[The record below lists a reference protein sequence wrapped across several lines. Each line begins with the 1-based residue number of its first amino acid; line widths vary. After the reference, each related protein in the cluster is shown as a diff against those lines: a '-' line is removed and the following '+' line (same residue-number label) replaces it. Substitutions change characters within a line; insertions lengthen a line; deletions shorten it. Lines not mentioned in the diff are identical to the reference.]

1 MNTTSN
7 EKLEELSGAIEKTIY
22 QNEES
27 GFSVF
32 VMQFAKDKSTIVR
45 GFMPATLPGQ
55 EISVTGTWVMHPKF
69 GRQFEAKTCV
79 ASTPT
84 SLVGLKKYLGSGMIK
99 GIGPKYAEKLVD
111 AFGEK
116 TLEIIDKEP
125 HKLNRVE
132 GIGAKRLD
140 MIIQGWQDQK
150 SISHVMVFLQDK
162 GISPAYATKIYKKYG
177 QDAIAVVS
185 ENPYRLAEDIWGIG
199 FKIADQ
205 IAQQMDF
212 APNSVKRVR
221 AGVLYA
227 LGEHTSQGHLYCELT
242 ELRTATFAL
251 LELNEAEHAHLLKS
265 AFHDLHNEDKIKLI
279 THDNAH
285 YVALTKHYFTEYG
298 TAQKIV
304 NLQSYP
310 NDHPFDIDAVY
321 QKLRAPN
328 EREIELNE
336 DQQKGILTCL
346 QNKISIVTGGP
357 GTGKTTLIKKLLEAL
372 DDHNVTYK
380 LAAPTGRAAKRMS
393 ESTGK
398 LACTIHR
405 LLEFDANSFGFS
417 RNENNTLNLHYLI
430 VDEASMLDIHLM
442 YSILRAVPYHAHV
455 VFIGD
460 VDQLPSVGPGSV
472 LHDMLESNKIA
483 HVRLT
488 QIFRQA
494 QNSMIIVNAHRIN
507 NGEFPIAPFEGA
519 KRDFMFIKEDDP
531 ANISAHLENIY
542 LRGFAKF
549 GIVQSEAI
557 TLVPMNR
564 GIAGTQ
570 KINYDLQHMLNG
582 KPTEHEIT
590 HNGSLFRVNDR
601 VMQIRNN
608 YDKIVFN
615 GDIGIIDSIDKTDR
629 ILFVRYLDR
638 IVEYEFSELDE
649 LTLAYA
655 ISIHKSQGSEFDAV
669 VIPIFMQHFML
680 LRRNL
685 IYTAITRAKKLCIFI
700 GQPRAIAMA
709 INNTKD
715 IKRITF
721 LKNYLTSDL
730 KCR

>member
-1 MNTTSN
+1 MSSSD
-7 EKLEELSGAIEKTIY
+7 KVDELSGTIEKTIY
-22 QNEES
+22 QNEET

-32 VMQFAKDKSTIVR
+32 VMQFGKDKSTIVR
-45 GFMPATLPGQ
+45 GFMPATTPGQ
-55 EISVTGTWVMHPKF
+55 DISVTGLWVMHPKF
-69 GRQFEAKTCV
+69 GRQFEAKTCI

-84 SLVGLKKYLGSGMIK
+84 SLIGLKKYLGSGMIK

-132 GIGAKRLD
+132 GIGAKRLEQ
-140 MIIQGWQDQK
+140 IINGWQDQK
-150 SISHVMVFLQDK
+150 SISHVMVFLQEK
-162 GISPAYATKIYKKYG
+162 GVSPAFATKIYKKYG
-177 QDAIAVVS
+177 QDAIAIVS
-185 ENPYRLAEDIWGIG
+185 ENPYRLAEDIWGVG
-199 FKIADQ
+199 FKTADQ
-205 IAQQMDF
+205 IALNMNF
-212 APNSVKRVR
+212 TPNSVKRIR
-221 AGVLYA
+221 AGILYA
-227 LGEHTSQGHLYCELT
+227 LTEYSSQGHLYCELNT
-242 ELRTATFAL
+242 LRATTCTL
-251 LELNEAEHAHLLKS
+251 LDLSETEHASLLKS
-265 AFHDLHNEDKIKLI
+265 AFHDLHNEDKIKI
-279 THDNAH
+279 VTYEQAH
-285 YVALTKHYFTEYG
+285 YIALTKHYFTEYG
-298 TAQKIV
+298 VAKKIAQ
-304 NLQSYP
+304 LQSYP
-310 NDHPFDIDAVY
+310 NDIPLDVDAVY
-321 QKLRAPN
+321 QKLRAPKPH
-328 EREIELNE
+328 EIELNE

-346 QNKISIVTGGP
+346 QNKISVVTGGP

-372 DDHNVTYK
+372 DDHHISYK

-417 RNENNTLNLHYLI
+417 RNEQNTLSLNYLI

-442 YSILRAVPYHAHV
+442 YAILRAVPYNAHI

-460 VDQLPSVGPGSV
+460 IDQLPSVGPGNV
-472 LHDMLESNKIA
+472 LQDILESNKIA

-507 NGEFPIAPFEGA
+507 QGEFPIAPLEGA
-519 KRDFMFIKEDDP
+519 KKDFIFIKEEDP
-531 ANISAHLENIY
+531 TNIAKHLENIY
-542 LRGFAKF
+542 LNGFKKF
-549 GIVQSEAI
+549 GIAQNDAI

-570 KINYDLQHMLNG
+570 KINYDLQQFLNG
-582 KPTEHEIT
+582 TRTEEEVT
-590 HNGSLFRVNDR
+590 HNGSIFRRNDR

-608 YDKIVFN
+608 YDKAVFN
-615 GDIGIIDSIDKTDR
+615 GDIGVIESIDKTDR
-629 ILFVRYLDR
+629 ILFVLYLDR
-638 IVEYEFSELDE
+638 LVEYEFSELDE
-649 LTLAYA
+649 LSLAYA
-655 ISIHKSQGSEFDAV
+655 VSIHKSQGSEFDAV
-669 VIPIFMQHFML
+669 VILVFMQHFML

-700 GQPRAIAMA
+700 GQPKAIAMA

-721 LKNYLTSDL
+721 LKQYLISDL

>member
-1 MNTTSN
+1 MSLLQNDAI
-7 EKLEELSGAIEKTIY
+7 EELNGTIEKTIY

-32 VMQFAKDKSTIVR
+32 VIQFAKDKSTIVR
-45 GFMPATLPGQ
+45 GFMPATVPGQ
-55 EISVTGTWVMHPKF
+55 EISLTGTWVMHPKF

-79 ASTPT
+79 AATPT

-99 GIGPKYAEKLVD
+99 GIGPKYAEKLVE

-132 GIGAKRLD
+132 GIGAKRLE
-140 MIIQGWQDQK
+140 MIVQGWHDQK

-205 IAQQMDF
+205 IAQQSGF
-212 APNSVKRVR
+212 ARDSIKRVR
-221 AGVLYA
+221 SGVLYA

-251 LELNEAEHAHLLKS
+251 LELNEPEHAHLLKS

-279 THDNAH
+279 TQTDIH

-298 TAQKIV
+298 TAQKIAH
-304 NLQSYP
+304 LQSYP

-321 QKLRAPN
+321 QKLRAPG
-328 EREIELNE
+328 ERDIELNE

-405 LLEFDANSFGFS
+405 LLEFDANSFGFA
-417 RNENNTLNLHYLI
+417 RNENNTLQLHYLI

-460 VDQLPSVGPGSV
+460 VDQLPSVGPGNV

-507 NGEFPIAPFEGA
+507 KGEFPIAPFEGA
-519 KRDFMFIKEDDP
+519 KRDFVYIKEDDP

-542 LRGFAKF
+542 LRGLTKF
-549 GIVQSEAI
+549 GIAQSDAI

-582 KPTEHEIT
+582 TPTDQEIT

-608 YDKIVFN
+608 YDKVVFN

-715 IKRITF
+715 VKRITF
-721 LKNYLTSDL
+721 LKDYLTSNL